1 MKFTRFFVLGIAM
14 FFATGVYAQ
23 TSGAVS
29 DDASTS
35 ASSAGPGPSAA
46 ALPAVQ
52 PTSTTSG
59 RSGPLSARR
68 DGLWLSTED
77 GHTQLH
83 VHGYVQADDRMFS
96 STTHGEELDTFL
108 FRRIRPLFEGTLLN
122 NVDFRFMPDFG
133 QNNPQIQEAFL
144 ELKTLPFAKV
154 RVGKF
159 KEPIGLEVLRS
170 DRELI
175 FAERSLASD
184 LVPLRY
190 IGAQLSGSV
199 ISNSI
204 EYAGGFFEGSS
215 DGSNGAFTSWIESH
229 EAVARAFFLPF
240 AATPITPLK
249 QFGFGVAGSAGVQEG
264 SISGLKTTG
273 QTTFFKYSSSTYA
286 DGQHNRLSPQA
297 YYYVGPFGALAEY
310 VVSSQD
316 VLNGTRTGRVRNDA
330 WEVATT
336 VMLTGEKN
344 SYAGVRPR
352 NASEPVSGWRR
363 FGGLELAVRY
373 SQLAVDPD
381 AFPHFASVSS
391 AAREAKEEG
400 IVLNWY
406 MTRYVKLVTN
416 YEHTGFRMATGNTTP
431 LHNEDVLMTRVQLAF

>member
-1 MKFTRFFVLGIAM
+1 MRFTRFFVLGILM
-14 FFATGVYAQ
+14 YLTTGVLAQ
-23 TSGAVS
+23 
-29 DDASTS
+29 STAAAPADN
-35 ASSAGPGPSAA
+35 ASSSSSQAA
-46 ALPAVQ
+46 FSDEALPPVQ
-52 PTSTTSG
+52 STLTFSG
-59 RSGPLSARR
+59 RSGPLAIHR
-68 DGLWLSTED
+68 DGLWLSTAD
-77 GHTQLH
+77 GHTTVH

-96 STTHGEELDTFL
+96 ATTKDEQLDTFL

-122 NVDFRFMPDFG
+122 TVDFRLMPDFG
-133 QNNPQIQEAFL
+133 QNQPQIQEAFL
-144 ELKTLPFAKV
+144 ELKTLPFAKL

-190 IGAQLSGSV
+190 VGAQLSGSV
-199 ISNSI
+199 ISNSV

-215 DGSNGAFTSWIESH
+215 DGSNGVFTRWNESH

-240 AATPITPLK
+240 QVTSIAPLK
-249 QFGFGVAGSAGVQEG
+249 QLGFGLAGSAGVQEG
-264 SISGLKTTG
+264 PISGLKTVG
-273 QTTFFKYSSSTYA
+273 QQSLFKYSPSTYA

-310 VVSSQD
+310 VISSLE
-316 VLNGTRTGRVRNDA
+316 VLNGTHTGRVKNNA
-330 WEVATT
+330 WEVAGT

-352 NASEPVSGWRR
+352 NASEPVVGWRR
-363 FGGLELAVRY
+363 FGGLELAIRY
-373 SQLAVDPD
+373 SQLDIDHA
-381 AFPHFASVSS
+381 AFSHFASVSS
-391 AAREAKEEG
+391 APQQAKEEG

-406 MTRYVKLVTN
+406 MTRYVKLVTD
-416 YEHTGFRMATGNTTP
+416 YEHTGFRMAAGNTTP

>member
-1 MKFTRFFVLGIAM
+1 MKFTRFFVLGLSILLTMGA
-14 FFATGVYAQ
+14 YAQ
-23 TSGAVS
+23 TSAAVS

-35 ASSAGPGPSAA
+35 SSSPQPPASAA
-46 ALPAVQ
+46 VLPGVQ
-52 PTSTTSG
+52 PNSTAPVRT
-59 RSGPLSARR
+59 GPLAVHR

-77 GHTQLH
+77 GHTQVH

-96 STTHGEELDTFL
+96 ATTKDEQLDTFL

-133 QNNPQIQEAFL
+133 QNQPQIQEAYL
-144 ELKTLPFAKV
+144 ELRTLPFAKV

-184 LVPLRY
+184 LAPLRY
-190 IGAQLSGSV
+190 IGAQLSGAV
-199 ISNSI
+199 VSNSI
-204 EYAGGFFEGSS
+204 EYSGGFFEGSS
-215 DGSNGAFTSWIESH
+215 DGSNGVFTRWSESH

-240 AATPITPLK
+240 APTRITPMK
-249 QFGFGVAGSAGVQEG
+249 QLGFGLAGSAGVQEG
-264 SISGLKTTG
+264 SIAGLKTVG
-273 QTTFFKYSSSTYA
+273 QQTLFKYSSSTVA
-286 DGQHNRLSPQA
+286 DGQHNRISPQA
-297 YYYVGPFGALAEY
+297 YYYVGPFGTMAEY
-310 VVSSQD
+310 VISSQE
-316 VLNGTRTGRVRNDA
+316 VSNGTQTGRVRNEA

-344 SYAGVRPR
+344 SYAGVRPLS
-352 NASEPVSGWRR
+352 ASEPVSGWRR

-373 SQLAVDPD
+373 SQLNIDHD
-381 AFPHFASVSS
+381 AFSHFASVSS
-391 AAREAKEEG
+391 AAQQAKEEG

-416 YEHTGFRMATGNTTP
+416 YEHTGFRMAAGNKTP
-431 LHNEDVLMTRVQLAF
+431 FHNEDVLMTRVQLAF